1 MLSPVVRAC
10 IRYGPETA
18 KCNPFPSKT
27 YTSSTRA
34 TAPRRNLIKIPPP
47 HLRGSPPGSPIG
59 RVACSVINALSLLRA
74 TWLRITYGVV
84 RGIRGSDGASL
95 LASELC
101 AKSRSYRYTLI
112 DSLGL
117 PLCLTASQTDGVCDI
132 SKEQESRLDLICGH
146 VERRNRRDETVE
158 RRNWR
163 DETVERRNRRDS
175 LHVVAGVH
183 ERFVESSDASGSF
196 L

>member
-34 TAPRRNLIKIPPP
+34 TAPRRNLIKIVPPP
-47 HLRGSPPGSPIG
+47 HLRGSPPIG
-59 RVACSVINALSLLRA
+59 RVACSVINLSPSPTSYVA
-74 TWLRITYGVV
+74 KNNICVV

-112 DSLGL
+112 DSLG
-117 PLCLTASQTDGVCDI
+117 LTASQTDGVCDI

>member
-47 HLRGSPPGSPIG
+47 HLRGSPPIG
-59 RVACSVINALSLLRA
+59 RVACSVINLSPSPTSYVA
-74 TWLRITYGVV
+74 KNNICVV

-132 SKEQESRLDLICGH
+132 SKEQESRLDLIGGH
-146 VERRNRRDETVE
+146 VERRNRRDT
-158 RRNWR
+158 
-163 DETVERRNRRDS
+163 

-183 ERFVESSDASGSF
+183 ERFVEGSDASGSDCW
-196 L
+196 LH